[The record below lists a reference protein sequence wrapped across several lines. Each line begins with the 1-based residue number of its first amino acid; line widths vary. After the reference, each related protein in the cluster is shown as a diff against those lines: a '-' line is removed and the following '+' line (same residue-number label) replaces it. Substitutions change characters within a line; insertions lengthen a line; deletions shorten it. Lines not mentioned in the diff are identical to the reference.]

1 MLVYSYAFYFFPYN
15 NVNTMF
21 ENCLFSQKSMLALDD
36 RSHFYKKGI
45 KDSYEIFPEVINP
58 ANSVFRSGLLRRS
71 TIL

>member
-1 MLVYSYAFYFFPYN
+1 
-15 NVNTMF
+15 MF
-21 ENCLFSQKSMLALDD
+21 ENFFFSQKFMLALED

-45 KDSYEIFPEVINP
+45 KDCYDIFPEVINP